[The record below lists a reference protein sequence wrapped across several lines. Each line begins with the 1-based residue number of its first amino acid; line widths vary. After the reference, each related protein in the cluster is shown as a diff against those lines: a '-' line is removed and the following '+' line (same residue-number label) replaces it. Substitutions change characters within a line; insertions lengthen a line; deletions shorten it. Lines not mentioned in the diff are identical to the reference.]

1 MADINTVQLS
11 ALLNASLRF
20 KKERGKERTMVTKIL
35 LADDHKIIREGLR
48 SLLEKQP
55 DMEVIAEAQ
64 DGLTAVRLAQKLLPH
79 VVIMDIGMPEM
90 NGIDATRQIVSEKSH
105 DVKIIALSMHSDR
118 RFVLQMLKAGAS
130 GYLLKDSAF
139 EELIAAIHTVM
150 MNQPYL
156 SPKVMDVVV
165 KEYLH
170 GLAKNETTVFTA
182 LTAREREV
190 LQLLAEG
197 KATKQ
202 IASALNVSVKTI
214 ETHRQQLM
222 EKLGIHSIAE
232 LTKYAIRE
240 GLTSLES

>member
-1 MADINTVQLS
+1 MI
-11 ALLNASLRF
+11 
-20 KKERGKERTMVTKIL
+20 TKIL

-64 DGLTAVRLAQKLLPH
+64 DGLTTVRLAQKLLPH

-90 NGIDATRQIVSEKSH
+90 NGIDATRQIVAEKTH
-105 DVKIIALSMHSDR
+105 DVKVIALSMHSDR

-139 EELIAAIHTVM
+139 EELITAIHTVM

-202 IASALNVSVKTI
+202 IASVLNVSVKTI

-240 GLTSLES
+240 GLTSLEP